1 MNLDPQ
7 DLELIKATVKAAVA
21 DADLVKNE
29 DFKGFRAEVL
39 AAQQQFVQREVFDLR
54 MKAVTDELDKLWSAN
69 ESSKNAIATIWDT
82 AWGKVALIAGG
93 VLQVWMVWQILHP

>member
-39 AAQQQFVQREVFDLR
+39 SAQQQFVQREVFELR
-54 MKAVTDELDKLWSAN
+54 MNSVKEELDKLWDAN
-69 ESSKNAIATIWDT
+69 TASKNAIATIWET

-93 VLQVWMVWQILHP
+93 LLQVWMVWQILHP